1 MHRYKI
7 NMTLGYHQYG
17 SYYRAE
23 SLENGEM
30 HLIEEH
36 NKKCS
41 TWEECISI
49 RQVKVLRVLNHPN
62 IIKIKE
68 IIRQDKQLFLVFEY
82 FETNLSQYYQSFA
95 DSRKKISEE
104 QIKKI
109 IYQIALAL
117 NQCHLNGIMHRDL
130 SPENIYVT
138 KQNRIKVGQFSNA
151 EFQNKHNNTAYVTS
165 RYYESPESILK
176 QQQNTKIDI
185 WALGC
190 IMGELYCLNPLFA
203 GNSEID
209 QLMQILKIIG
219 IPNHKEYPEFHT
231 LCQQKQI
238 KILPSHESMKLP
250 SIIPQA
256 SSEAID
262 LLFKMLNINPSKRIS
277 IQAVLQHPFFSEIN
291 QKKLDQS
298 LQKQQQYLQ
307 NQSDNKSRN
316 SFSSQSK
323 KQSSRIQLPYNSQT
337 NTDDNFNIEQQQKTK
352 SQQSSTSNS
361 FSLIPAVSAP
371 QKTQES
377 SQSSLQNEQ
386 DSPTNNHGKRLS
398 KFGMLSLPKLSDLV
412 PISSFSQYS
421 QKSRN
426 SHENIKNSQQ
436 SQSDCQSD
444 DSNENNDK
452 FIKDFE
458 DIKLAK

>member
-1 MHRYKI
+1 
-7 NMTLGYHQYG
+7 MTLGYHQYG
-17 SYYRAE
+17 SFYRAE
-23 SLENGEM
+23 SIENGQM
-30 HLIEEH
+30 YLIEEH
-36 NKKCS
+36 NKQCS

-62 IIKIKE
+62 IIKIRE

-82 FETNLSQYYQSFA
+82 FETSLSQYYQSFI
-95 DSRKKISEE
+95 DNRKKMSEE

-130 SPENIYVT
+130 TPENIYIT
-138 KQNRIKVGQFSNA
+138 KENRIKVGQFSNA

-165 RYYESPESILK
+165 RYYKSPESILK

-238 KILPSHESMKLP
+238 KILPFSESKQLP

-256 SSEAID
+256 SIEAID
-262 LLFKMLNINPSKRIS
+262 LMFQMLNINPFKRIN

-291 QKKLDQS
+291 QKRLEKT
-298 LQKQQQYLQ
+298 LQKQQQLQ
-307 NQSDNKSRN
+307 NYQEESKSRN
-316 SFSSQSK
+316 SFSSQNK
-323 KQSSRIQLPYNSQT
+323 KQSYRIQLPYNSES
-337 NTDDNFNIEQQQKTK
+337 DIEDIQNKDQQQFSK
-352 SQQSSTSNS
+352 SQSSSISNS
-361 FSLIPAVSAP
+361 FSMIPSVSAP

-377 SQSSLQNEQ
+377 SSSQNEN
-386 DSPTNNHGKRLS
+386 DSPMNNPVKRLS
-398 KFGMLSLPKLSDLV
+398 KFGQLNLPKLSDLV
-412 PISSFSQYS
+412 PISIFSQYS
-421 QKSRN
+421 NQSNN
-426 SHENIKNSQQ
+426 SQENIKYSQQ
-436 SQSDCQSD
+436 SQSDCQSED
-444 DSNENNDK
+444 LNETNEKQNK
-452 FIKDFE
+452 NLE
-458 DIKLAK
+458 DVQLAK